1 MNYDEFIHIS
11 GESYNDISPDQYKY
25 EIEPAYMNLPDKIV
39 KDKES
44 FCKFWSKNRELC
56 KFISE
61 QHAKIYSLAKQV
73 ASASKNAQDLQAQ
86 LTDANA
92 IIKNLETRTSRSGVK
107 TTFCAC
113 GPHLPRKSSSK
124 KCASRSS
131 KSTKHSK
138 QTPRNLASSNNH
150 TPQGDTEHD
159 RNHHHRRRYRNP
171 GILHRPFYRHACWR

>member
-92 IIKNLETRTSRSGVK
+92 IIKNLENTNIKVGRENNILRLRAAFAPEKLVK
-107 TTFCAC
+107 EM
-113 GPHLPRKSSSK
+113 R
-124 KCASRSS
+124 
-131 KSTKHSK
+131 
-138 QTPRNLASSNNH
+138 LAFFEEYEAFKANAK
-150 TPQGDTEHD
+150 EL
-159 RNHHHRRRYRNP
+159 
-171 GILHRPFYRHACWR
+171 GII